1 MVRVFFIFV
10 ALIIVLGWFGFECRE
25 KDKLLSR
32 VCFGFSGL
40 FALMLIGAFF
50 RPGVI
55 CGLICFDLSSI

>member
-10 ALIIVLGWFGFECRE
+10 ALIIILGWFGFECRE
-25 KDKLLSR
+25 KDKPLSR

-50 RPGVI
+50 
-55 CGLICFDLSSI
+55 DLV